1 MKKNIFSQEKYAPDS
16 KLLTT
21 SEFAKLCGV
30 TRFTVRN
37 WVDLGKIKFVKTIG
51 GHRRIPDSEVV
62 SFIRIHEQKD
72 NKSPKNRV
80 LHCWQY
86 AKETRCGKECEKC
99 LAYIQK
105 IDYCF
110 LAVKQLGKKRI
121 RCEGHCLDCSYF
133 NEIFEQMKMLKNP
146 DIKKVPASR
155 QNIIG

>member
-1 MKKNIFSQEKYAPDS
+1 MIKNIISQEKQASYS

-37 WVDLGKIKFVKTIG
+37 WVDLGKIKFVKTMG

-62 SFIRIHEQKD
+62 SFIRIRDQLDK
-72 NKSPKNRV
+72 KSPQNAV

-86 AKETRCGKECEKC
+86 ADKIHCGKECGKC

-110 LAVKQLGKKRI
+110 LAVKQFGKKLI

-146 DIKKVPASR
+146 NIKKVAASR
-155 QNIIG
+155 QGILG